1 MQKGNT
7 ANKKIDVE
15 KENIAKLNKKFKD
28 QKNESEKQIATLKT
42 INLDLENKVNKKNMN
57 NEPTT
62 CKQDQQHQ
70 QQSNREII
78 QKGTQE
84 KHSIYVIDLLEQS
97 IKDQQLQEITK
108 KYGKVIDQEI
118 RKDGKGKIGNI
129 AIITFSTEELARKAI
144 TGINKTNKYIAKK
157 YEYETSSEVLLIQEI
172 NQEKQR
178 TELQNQKLHPVECYA
193 FGSSN
198 HIIKDCNKK
207 YNIYVSYRE
216 EETLNETEMR
226 QIIEEYGKVKKVR
239 IKHDRYG
246 YQQQRAMICFSI
258 EKEAAIAIKET
269 NKYKRWKPEE
279 YKNFS
284 QSKMYPENNS
294 NEYNLKE
301 YQKHKS
307 HKKQRQNN
315 SEVNNSIL
323 RVQQDTNE
331 SNETTVKETEG
342 YEKDLVRKDLINLKN
357 DMKEIKEALKSLLT
371 KQWQSKHD
379 QEIVYQPR
387 QKETNDTR
395 QYIQGNNPKEINSN
409 QQKK

>member
-1 MQKGNT
+1 MKNWSMQKGNT

-70 QQSNREII
+70 QQSNRKIS

-84 KHSIYVIDLLEQS
+84 KHSIFVTDLLEQR

-178 TELQNQKLHPVECYA
+178 TELQNQKLHHVEFYA
-193 FGSSN
+193 CGSSN
-198 HIIKDCNKK
+198 HIIKGCNKK
-207 YNIYVSYRE
+207 IQHICILWRRE
-216 EETLNETEMR
+216 NSEWNRNETNN
-226 QIIEEYGKVKKVR
+226 G
-239 IKHDRYG
+239 G
-246 YQQQRAMICFSI
+246 YQQQRAICFSN

-269 NKYKRWKPEE
+269 NKYKRWTAEV
-279 YKNFS
+279 YKNVS

-294 NEYNLKE
+294 HEYNLKE

-307 HKKQRQNN
+307 EKTNVKQ
-315 SEVNNSIL
+315 
-323 RVQQDTNE
+323 
-331 SNETTVKETEG
+331 
-342 YEKDLVRKDLINLKN
+342 
-357 DMKEIKEALKSLLT
+357 
-371 KQWQSKHD
+371 QWSK
-379 QEIVYQPR
+379 
-387 QKETNDTR
+387 
-395 QYIQGNNPKEINSN
+395 
-409 QQKK
+409 

>member
-57 NEPTT
+57 NEPTA
-62 CKQDQQHQ
+62 CKQNQQYQ
-70 QQSNREII
+70 QQSNREIS
-78 QKGTQE
+78 QKVTQK
-84 KHSIYVIDLLEQS
+84 KHSISVIDLLEQS
-97 IKDQQLQEITK
+97 IKDQQLREITN
-108 KYGKVIDQEI
+108 KYGKVIYQEI

-129 AIITFSTEELARKAI
+129 AIVTFSTEESAEKAI
-144 TGINKTNKYIAKK
+144 TGKNKTNKYIAKK
-157 YEYETSSEVLLIQEI
+157 YEYETSSEVLLT

>member
-118 RKDGKGKIGNI
+118 RKDGEGKIGNI
-129 AIITFSTEELARKAI
+129 AIVTFSTEESAEKAI
-144 TGINKTNKYIAKK
+144 TGKNKTNKYIAKK
-157 YEYETSSEVLLIQEI
+157 YEYETISEVLLT

-193 FGSSN
+193 CGSSN
-198 HIIKDCNKK
+198 HILKDCNKK

-226 QIIEEYGKVKKVR
+226 QIMEEYGKVKKVR
-239 IKHDRYG
+239 IKRDRYG
-246 YQQQRAMICFSI
+246 YQQQRAMICFSN

-269 NKYKRWKPEE
+269 NKYKRWTAEV
-279 YKNFS
+279 YKNVS

-294 NEYNLKE
+294 HEYNLKE

-307 HKKQRQNN
+307 EKTNVKQQ
-315 SEVNNSIL
+315 
-323 RVQQDTNE
+323 
-331 SNETTVKETEG
+331 
-342 YEKDLVRKDLINLKN
+342 
-357 DMKEIKEALKSLLT
+357 
-371 KQWQSKHD
+371 
-379 QEIVYQPR
+379 
-387 QKETNDTR
+387 
-395 QYIQGNNPKEINSN
+395 
-409 QQKK
+409 